1 MKNARSHGFTLVEL
15 LIVVVVIG
23 ILATIA
29 IPKFSRMR
37 EKPYIAA
44 VTSDLKN
51 LASQQEIYLSNQ
63 YSYAA
68 ALTDMPEYRASDN
81 VVISINEATGTGWAA
96 TGTHSGLAGA
106 QCGIYFGSGSASNA
120 TPATSPGTV
129 VCN

>member
-1 MKNARSHGFTLVEL
+1 MSERKSNGFTLIEL

-37 EKPYIAA
+37 EKSYIAA

-51 LASQQEIYLSNQ
+51 LASQQEIYLGEYYQ
-63 YSYAA
+63 YATVVGNLNLIVS
-68 ALTDMPEYRASDN
+68 EN
-81 VVISINEATGTGWAA
+81 VTLSINESSGTGWAA

-106 QCGIYFGSGSASNA
+106 QCGIYYGSASATNA

-129 VCN
+129 ICN

>member
-1 MKNARSHGFTLVEL
+1 MRRANASGFTLVEL

-37 EKPYIAA
+37 EKSYIAT

-63 YSYAA
+63 YTYAT
-68 ALTDMPEYRASDN
+68 ALTDMTEYSASDN
-81 VVISINEATGTGWAA
+81 VLISINESSGTGWAA
-96 TGTHSGLAGA
+96 TGTHAGLAGA
-106 QCGIYFGSGSASNA
+106 QCGIFLGSAAASNA
-120 TPATSPGTV
+120 TPATTPGTV